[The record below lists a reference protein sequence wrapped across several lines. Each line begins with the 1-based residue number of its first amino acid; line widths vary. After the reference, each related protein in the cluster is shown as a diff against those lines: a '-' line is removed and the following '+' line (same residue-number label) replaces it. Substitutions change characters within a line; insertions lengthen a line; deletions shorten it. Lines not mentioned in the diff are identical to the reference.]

1 MDAEQRAERQR
12 REARAAFRRRMRLLL
27 LAPRDE
33 IEQFNESWRPVTDA
47 IRDRHV
53 TDEDEPRA
61 PGIANL

>member
-1 MDAEQRAERQR
+1 MDAEELAEAQR
-12 REARAAFRRRMRLLL
+12 RRARAAFRRRMRLLL

-33 IEQFNESWRPVTDA
+33 IDAFSEAWRPVVEA